1 MFADELRGAV
11 ESAARVELP
20 AVSVLLWKAF
30 GAGQVTE
37 TEAEGLANLIE
48 AKALQTAARP
58 LVRKVVGARPRTDAS
73 LERRRRWAA
82 SGRLPPNLASHFT
95 TAEVA
100 VLAVIAVEVAKG
112 ADCTLAIGNIAGL
125 AGVGETS
132 VRRALRA
139 AQTLGLITVEERR
152 VSAFRNLTNV
162 VRITSIEWQ
171 AWLRLPRSG
180 GGCQREQGTNTK
192 ILNHQKSGIRKPLE
206 KLPRGGATRI
216 LKCRKACLRR
226 EDQDRGASWPPG
238 SRDDDNPKK
247 VVERTKLR
255 HVRFV

>member
-1 MFADELRGAV
+1 MFV
-11 ESAARVELP
+11 EEIRRAAALAARVELP
-20 AVSVLLWKAF
+20 AVSAALWKAF

-37 TEAEGLANLIE
+37 AEAEGLANLIE

-58 LVRKVVGARPRTDAS
+58 PLRKVVGARPRTDAS

-132 VRRALRA
+132 VRRALRT
-139 AQTLGLITVEERR
+139 AQALGLITVEERR

-162 VRITSIEWQ
+162 VRITSLEWQ
-171 AWLRLPRSG
+171 AWMRLPRSG
-180 GGCQREQGTNTK
+180 GGCQREQGSNTK
-192 ILNHQKSGIRKPLE
+192 TLNHQKSDIRHPRE
-206 KLPRGGATRI
+206 ELPRGRATHI
-216 LKCRKACLRR
+216 FN
-226 EDQDRGASWPPG
+226 RGASWPPG

>member
-1 MFADELRGAV
+1 MFADELRRAV

-37 TEAEGLANLIE
+37 AEAEGLANLIE
-48 AKALQTAARP
+48 VKALQTSARP
-58 LVRKVVGARPRTDAS
+58 PLRKPVGARPRTNAS

-82 SGRLPPNLASHFT
+82 SGRVPPNLASHFT

-112 ADCTLAIGNIAGL
+112 SDCTLAIGHIAGL

-162 VRITSIEWQ
+162 IRIVSLEWQ
-171 AWLRLPRSG
+171 AWIRLPRSG
-180 GGCQREQGTNTK
+180 GGCQGKQGTNTRDSNWTEK
-192 ILNHQKSGIRKPLE
+192 GSQKPQKRALANWSNPSPCIGHRWLSRCGAIGAPDSSS
-206 KLPRGGATRI
+206 KL
-216 LKCRKACLRR
+216 
-226 EDQDRGASWPPG
+226 
-238 SRDDDNPKK
+238 
-247 VVERTKLR
+247 
-255 HVRFV
+255 

>member
-1 MFADELRGAV
+1 MFADELRRAV

-20 AVSVLLWKAF
+20 AVSVQLWKAF

-37 TEAEGLANLIE
+37 AEAEGLANLIE
-48 AKALQTAARP
+48 VKQALQTAARP
-58 LVRKVVGARPRTDAS
+58 PSRKPLGARPRTDAS

-112 ADCTLAIGNIAGL
+112 DDCTLAIGHIAGL

-139 AQTLGLITVEERR
+139 AQALGLITVEERR

-162 VRITSIEWQ
+162 VRIISLEWQ
-171 AWLRLPRSG
+171 AWMRLPRSG
-180 GGCQREQGTNTK
+180 GGCQRERGTNTK
-192 ILNHQKSGIRKPLE
+192 DSSSPKKWPQTSLKSAAEGQRYPLLHKGHQQPF
-206 KLPRGGATRI
+206 
-216 LKCRKACLRR
+216 RR
-226 EDQDRGASWPPG
+226 ERYRSI
-238 SRDDDNPKK
+238 S
-247 VVERTKLR
+247 
-255 HVRFV
+255 